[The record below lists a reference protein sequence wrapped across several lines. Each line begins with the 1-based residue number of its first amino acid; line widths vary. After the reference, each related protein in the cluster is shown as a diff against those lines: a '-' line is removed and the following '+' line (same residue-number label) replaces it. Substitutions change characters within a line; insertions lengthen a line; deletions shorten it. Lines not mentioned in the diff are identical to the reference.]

1 MSCYQDEYQVKF
13 ETKGVKV
20 KKFSLGFRIAFR
32 AAGGLSTFR
41 HPIVSYQKFARIG
54 FRKCLGVFLSLVFP
68 REPKSSDYDGV
79 ADYKIGL
86 QPENSLVIRVRPIP
100 QRINIITDSINR
112 DTLFGG
118 VATSII
124 LGNELAKRIGAD
136 LRIVTRM
143 SVSSLRPVKDLLS
156 TLEISSARKIEC
168 EFISIDSCDMLEVSE
183 RDLFLTTS
191 WWTTRDALLGVPPEK
206 IVYLLQEDERIF
218 YSSGVDYLAAQE
230 TINKKNLR
238 IVVNTDSLKQHLIKS
253 GLINLIDTSTSFE
266 PSFRYMQNLPKGPKI
281 QGKRNLFF
289 YARPGHSR
297 NLFPLGVDV
306 IEKLIQLEY
315 LDPDKWEINFVGY
328 NQNRFTFSSGLA
340 ALVHPPQGISEYRKL
355 IHKMDL
361 GLSLMASPHP
371 SYPVFDLAAAGKIV
385 VTNNFNGKMDLS
397 NKVSKNIIQVEPT
410 ISNLIDGV
418 CLGIARLDENKD
430 IEDKLQMPYGR
441 SWESNLEAV
450 ISKFLGSTG
459 A

>member
-1 MSCYQDEYQVKF
+1 
-13 ETKGVKV
+13 
-20 KKFSLGFRIAFR
+20 
-32 AAGGLSTFR
+32 
-41 HPIVSYQKFARIG
+41 
-54 FRKCLGVFLSLVFP
+54 
-68 REPKSSDYDGV
+68 
-79 ADYKIGL
+79 
-86 QPENSLVIRVRPIP
+86 
-100 QRINIITDSINR
+100 
-112 DTLFGG
+112 
-118 VATSII
+118 
-124 LGNELAKRIGAD
+124 
-136 LRIVTRM
+136 
-143 SVSSLRPVKDLLS
+143 
-156 TLEISSARKIEC
+156 
-168 EFISIDSCDMLEVSE
+168 
-183 RDLFLTTS
+183 
-191 WWTTRDALLGVPPEK
+191 
-206 IVYLLQEDERIF
+206 
-218 YSSGVDYLAAQE
+218 
-230 TINKKNLR
+230 
-238 IVVNTDSLKQHLIKS
+238 
-253 GLINLIDTSTSFE
+253 
-266 PSFRYMQNLPKGPKI
+266 MQNLPKGPKI